1 MCNYEK
7 NASWM
12 QNLLFCCEI
21 SHSYIVFKKL
31 RSFRFYHENS
41 FSEKLLNQIA
51 EYHPYLSCLFRYI
64 GVVDIPLGTI
74 FKKFR
79 VMFDQGLKRQSRK
92 SRRNSLTFAKL
103 A

>member
-7 NASWM
+7 NASRM

-21 SHSYIVFKKL
+21 SHSYIVFKKW
-31 RSFRFYHENS
+31 RSSRFYHEYS
-41 FSEKLLNQIA
+41 ISEKLLNQIA
-51 EYHPYLSCLFRYI
+51 EYNPHLSFLFRYI
-64 GVVDIPLGTI
+64 GVVDIPLGTV
-74 FKKFR
+74 FKKVR

-92 SRRNSLTFAKL
+92 PRRNSLTFAKV